1 MTQCKSCQV
10 LVRPLSF
17 GSGHFFGAIPFT
29 CANRR
34 LAGCVRAM
42 AQYLTGGR
50 HATVTMWANPWP
62 AQEPNPMILL
72 DEGISKRSRRNPAA

>member
-1 MTQCKSCQV
+1 
-10 LVRPLSF
+10 
-17 GSGHFFGAIPFT
+17 
-29 CANRR
+29 
-34 LAGCVRAM
+34 M

-72 DEGISKRSRRNPAA
+72 DEGISKRSRRKPAA